1 MCVCGIWEKLFPKFF
16 EKYQDL
22 IKKHLDEIVLAFQKK
37 KKEKKLIHCMLYG
50 ISAISKR
57 RGKSNPQMLV
67 WLSKQQMH
75 LKERLPSKS
84 WAKEWDKVMRC
95 DWHFILT
102 FIMLSL
108 QQSLS
113 WGMMPIVQQLVW
125 FPSIFYLTVNKWVN
139 KFLPNFTFTWFITLT
154 NHIRHR

>member
-1 MCVCGIWEKLFPKFF
+1 MKREGVCVCGIWEKLFPKFF

-57 RGKSNPQMLV
+57 RGNSNPQMLV

-125 FPSIFYLTVNKWVN
+125 FPSIFILQ
-139 KFLPNFTFTWFITLT
+139 
-154 NHIRHR
+154 

>member
-1 MCVCGIWEKLFPKFF
+1 MKECVCVCVCGIWEKLFPKLF

-37 KKEKKLIHCMLYG
+37 KKKKLIHQMLYG

-57 RGKSNPQMLV
+57 RGKSNPQMLA

-95 DWHFILT
+95 DWHFILR

-113 WGMMPIVQQLVW
+113 WGTMPIVQQLVDS
-125 FPSIFYLTVNKWVN
+125 PLYLSYSK
-139 KFLPNFTFTWFITLT
+139 
-154 NHIRHR
+154 